1 MRVDLGRQLKFPEE
15 IVVTSLRPDIV
26 LWSQATMQ
34 VALIE
39 LTVPWEE
46 RIEEAHERK
55 LGKYQSLIS
64 ESQRRG
70 WSAWNLP
77 VEVGCR
83 GFPGQSLWR
92 ALGMLGVRGATRKDL
107 VNKISK
113 QAETASRWLW
123 LKRSERWLNQAGRG
137 GGGQS

>member
-15 IVVTSLRPDIV
+15 IAVTSLRLDIV
-26 LWSQATMQ
+26 LWSQATRQ

-39 LTVPWEE
+39 LTV
-46 RIEEAHERK
+46 
-55 LGKYQSLIS
+55 
-64 ESQRRG
+64 
-70 WSAWNLP
+70 AWNLP

-92 ALGMLGVRGATRKDL
+92 TLGMLGVRETTRKNL
-107 VNKISK
+107 VNNIAK

-123 LKRSERWLNQAGRG
+123 LKRSERWLN
-137 GGGQS
+137 